1 MTPDLQ
7 PTLVGKHLTMR
18 PLCEDDWDALF
29 AAASDPLIW
38 ELHPYND
45 RWQEPRFSSYFGE
58 GIKSGGA
65 LVAIDNESGAILG
78 NSRYANYAPERN
90 EIEIGWTF
98 LIRSVWGGAYNRE
111 MKALMLTH
119 AFGYFDSVRFN
130 IGASNLRSRAAIE
143 KIGARL
149 DGEYD
154 VNFEGRIIP
163 HVIYRITKAQA
174 IAADMVSGDA

>member
-7 PTLVGKHLTMR
+7 PTLFSERLTMR
-18 PLCEDDWDALF
+18 PLREDDWDALF

-45 RWQEPRFSSYFGE
+45 RWQEPRFRSYFYE
-58 GIKSGGA
+58 GMASGGA
-65 LVAIDNESGAILG
+65 LIAIDNESGAVIG
-78 NSRYANYAPERN
+78 NSRFANYAAERN

-98 LIRSVWGGAYNRE
+98 LARSVWGGAYNRE
-111 MKALMLTH
+111 MKSLMLTH
-119 AFGYFDSVRFN
+119 AFQFFDSVRFN
-130 IGASNLRSRAAIE
+130 IGASNSRSRRAIE
-143 KIGARL
+143 KIGAHL

-154 VNFEGRIIP
+154 VNFQDRIIP

-174 IAADMVSGDA
+174 IASGMVGEVI

>member
-7 PTLVGKHLTMR
+7 PTLVGKLLTLR
-18 PLCEDDWDALF
+18 PLRANDWDAVF
-29 AAASDPLIW
+29 AVASDPLIW

-45 RWQEPRFSSYFGE
+45 RWQEPRFRSYFDE
-58 GIKSGGA
+58 GMATKGA
-65 LVAIDNESGAILG
+65 LVAIDNASGAVIG
-78 NSRYANYAPERN
+78 NSRYANYAPDRN

-98 LIRSVWGGAYNRE
+98 LARSVWGGAYNRE
-111 MKALMLTH
+111 MKSLMLTH
-119 AFGYFDSVRFN
+119 AFQHFDSVRFN
-130 IGASNLRSRAAIE
+130 IGASNFRSRGAIE

-154 VNFEGRIIP
+154 VSFQDRIIP

-174 IAADMVSGDA
+174 IAADMVGGVL